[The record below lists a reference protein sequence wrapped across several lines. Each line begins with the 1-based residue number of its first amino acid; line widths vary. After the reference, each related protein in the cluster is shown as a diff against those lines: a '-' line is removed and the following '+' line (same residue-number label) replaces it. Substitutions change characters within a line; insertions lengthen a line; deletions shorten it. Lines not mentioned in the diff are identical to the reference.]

1 MRNRIIK
8 IILTLVFAFLFL
20 WLAFKNV
27 DFQDLLTEISN
38 VTLWWVIPFT
48 FVMLGS
54 HFLRAERWRLLLV
67 SEGNPALRSTL
78 FAGVMLGYVMN
89 NIFPRLGEISRPVYV
104 ARKLDLSTGNL
115 IGTIVLERL
124 IDLIC
129 MLALLVFVV
138 FYLVGDT
145 AKLEQI
151 FGTESWSVA
160 HYMIIPVILLLGF
173 LVIWVSYRVLLWV
186 EKKKEIRNVVLLKV
200 FVAVSTFTEGVV
212 AIKNVKNWPLFIL
225 YTIGIW
231 TGYVIMTWLPFTML
245 NLHIDFDLGVSAA
258 IVTTAVS
265 AVGISIPTPAA
276 IGTYHLFIQQCLYL
290 LFEVPLLPALTY
302 ATVTHGINILLVFIT
317 GPIILWWDKWNTLK
331 NEAVR

>member
-8 IILTLVFAFLFL
+8 ITLSLLFAVLFL

-27 DFQDLLTEISN
+27 DFQDLINEIST

-48 FVMLGS
+48 FVMLSS

-67 SEGNPALRSTL
+67 SEGKSPLRSTL

-104 ARKLDLSTGNL
+104 ARKLDMSTGNL

-129 MLALLVFVV
+129 MLLLLLFVV

-145 AKLEQI
+145 TVLEQI
-151 FGTESWSVA
+151 FGTESWTSA
-160 HYMIIPVILLLGF
+160 HYMIIPVVLLLGVF
-173 LVIWVSYRVLLWV
+173 AIWASYRLLLWIQ
-186 EKKKEIRNVVLLKV
+186 KNKEIKNVVLVKIIQTV
-200 FVAVSTFTEGVV
+200 TTFTEGVV

-225 YTIGIW
+225 YTAGIW
-231 TGYVIMTWLPFTML
+231 TGYAVMTWLPFTML

-258 IVTTAVS
+258 VVTTAVS

-331 NEAVR
+331 NEATR

>member
-8 IILTLVFAFLFL
+8 ITLSLLFAIVFL

-27 DFQDLLTEISN
+27 DFQDLLNEISA

-67 SEGNPALRSTL
+67 SEGKPALRSTL

-104 ARKLDLSTGNL
+104 ARKLEMSTGNL

-129 MLALLVFVV
+129 MFALLIFVV

-145 AKLEQI
+145 AVLEQI
-151 FGTESWSVA
+151 FGTETWTTA
-160 HYMIIPVILLLGF
+160 HYMIIPVVLLFVGLA
-173 LVIWVSYRVLLWV
+173 IWASYRFLIWI
-186 EKKKEIRNVVLLKV
+186 EKNKEIKNTVLLKIIHIV
-200 FVAVSTFTEGVV
+200 TTFTEGVV
-212 AIKNVKNWPLFIL
+212 AIKDVKNWPLFIL
-225 YTIGIW
+225 YTVGIW
-231 TGYVIMTWLPFTML
+231 AGYVLMTWLPFTML
-245 NLHIDFDLGVSAA
+245 DLHTEFDLGVSAA

-276 IGTYHLFIQQCLYL
+276 IGTYHLFIQQSLFL

-331 NEAVR
+331 NEATR